1 MVHELGRKLA
11 EARQRDPSRSA
22 WSLLSAAIAAGFRI
36 LVAKIYLRTA
46 DSIGKRVSVNGKPLI
61 RNSGVMV
68 FGNEVRIWSNTVR
81 AKLITGPKGRLTVG
95 TNSRINGAHIYAG
108 ELVKIGNHVRI
119 APYTIILDSDFHDV
133 NDHFSDGV
141 TRPVIIGD
149 HAWIATRATI
159 LKGVRIGEGAVV
171 AAGAVVTKDVEPY
184 TLVAG
189 VPARF
194 VKRLSGKS

>member
-1 MVHELGRKLA
+1 MLQELGRKLA
-11 EARQRDPSRSA
+11 EARQRDPSRSV
-22 WSLLSAAIAAGFRI
+22 WSLLGAAVAGVFRI
-36 LVAKIYLRTA
+36 LAAKIHLRTA

-61 RNSGVMV
+61 RNSGIMV
-68 FGNEVRIWSNTVR
+68 FGNEVRVWSNIVR

-108 ELVKIGNHVRI
+108 ELVKIGSNVRI

-133 NDHFSDGV
+133 NDHFSDGM
-141 TRPVIIGD
+141 TKPVIIED
-149 HAWIATRATI
+149 NAWIATRAMI
-159 LKGVRIGEGAVV
+159 LKGVKIGEGSVV
-171 AAGAVVTKDVEPY
+171 AAGALVTKDVEPY

-194 VKRLSGKS
+194 VKRLSRKH